1 MNINH
6 LIPFFKEMTEI
17 QSHDLIT
24 TNRQTLRRKT
34 TDNTEVDLV
43 IKVIKSSIII
53 TQLQLE
59 VTQNLILVIKAD
71 IILEAGDK
79 EIIQIEI
86 LPLLNLN
93 QIQIPI
99 MTRAE
104 DIRVTQEKINRD
116 HTTTAATIQLIHI
129 ESMMIRTD
137 TPKQAWQLALIL
149 QSQGR

>member
-1 MNINH
+1 
-6 LIPFFKEMTEI
+6 
-17 QSHDLIT
+17 
-24 TNRQTLRRKT
+24 
-34 TDNTEVDLV
+34 
-43 IKVIKSSIII
+43 
-53 TQLQLE
+53 
-59 VTQNLILVIKAD
+59 VIKAD

-116 HTTTAATIQLIHI
+116 RTTTAATIQLIHI
-129 ESMMIRTD
+129 ESMMILTD